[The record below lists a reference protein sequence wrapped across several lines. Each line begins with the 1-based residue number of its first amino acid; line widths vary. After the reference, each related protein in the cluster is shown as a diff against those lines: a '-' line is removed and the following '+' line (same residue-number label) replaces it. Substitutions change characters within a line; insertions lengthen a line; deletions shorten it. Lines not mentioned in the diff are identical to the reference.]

1 MLNKKREAMSTTEFY
16 TLVMQE
22 QRLLKNFALKLTMDP
37 DDAKDLIQDTILKAI
52 KYKDKFI
59 SSTNLKGWL
68 CVIMKNTF
76 INSYRRT
83 VRKNTLISKSFD
95 LVKDEVQTSIYA
107 NTTDSQINYK
117 ELMRVIHLL
126 KDEFKLPFLRY
137 VDGYKYKEISE
148 ELEIP
153 IGTVKSRI
161 FIARKE
167 LMAKLKNEYS
177 LSR

>member
-1 MLNKKREAMSTTEFY
+1 MSTTEFY

>member
-1 MLNKKREAMSTTEFY
+1 
-16 TLVMQE
+16 V
-22 QRLLKNFALKLTMDP
+22 
-37 DDAKDLIQDTILKAI
+37 
-52 KYKDKFI
+52 
-59 SSTNLKGWL
+59 

-95 LVKDEVQTSIYA
+95 LASDEVQTSIYA

>member
-1 MLNKKREAMSTTEFY
+1 MSTPEFY
-16 TLVMQE
+16 ALVMNE
-22 QRLLKNFALKLTMDP
+22 QRLLKNFAFKLTMDP

-76 INSYRRT
+76 INTYRRS
-83 VRKNTLISKSFD
+83 VRKNSLLNNSFD
-95 LVKDEVQTSIYA
+95 LSKDEIQSTIYS
-107 NTTDSQINYK
+107 NTTDAQINYK
-117 ELMRVIHLL
+117 ELLRVIDLL

-148 ELEIP
+148 ELDIP

-167 LMAKLKNEYS
+167 LIARLKNEYS
-177 LSR
+177 LTR

>member
-1 MLNKKREAMSTTEFY
+1 MSTTEFY

-95 LVKDEVQTSIYA
+95 LASDEVQTSIYA